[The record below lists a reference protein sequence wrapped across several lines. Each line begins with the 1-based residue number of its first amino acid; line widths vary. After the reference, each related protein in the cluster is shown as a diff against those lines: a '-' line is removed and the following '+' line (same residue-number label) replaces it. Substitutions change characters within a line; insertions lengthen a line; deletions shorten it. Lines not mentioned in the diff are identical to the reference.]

1 MKHMPME
8 TDDAYV
14 FGLRRAPSA
23 VHNARAWSVHERL
36 KGALAAAAGG
46 ARQQAEQPGVPDSAR
61 AAEAAGGGGG
71 ELRVRGLGG

>member
-36 KGALAAAAGG
+36 KGALAAAAAEGRPTTRG
-46 ARQQAEQPGVPDSAR
+46 NTGEAGCRQG
-61 AAEAAGGGGG
+61 
-71 ELRVRGLGG
+71 